1 MAETFIRNVIVQAVE
16 RGFMRGL
23 PTIFGSEKLVS
34 PEMTDEKLRKIA
46 GDNPKSRQSRLQL
59 KGQAM
64 KLKEAYS
71 KIDSLLGKFEN
82 SAVGTQCI

>member
-1 MAETFIRNVIVQAVE
+1 
-16 RGFMRGL
+16 MRGL

-34 PEMTDEKLRKIA
+34 PEMTDEKLRQIA

-59 KGQAM
+59 KEKTM

-71 KIDSLLGKFEN
+71 KIDSLLRKFEN
-82 SAVGTQCI
+82 SAVGTSSAFNVQGLGVCILLTRSQY